1 MALVVDYSWKV
12 QALSSE
18 AILVIY
24 LVKVADFWWANYLFS
39 AVQYWRLFPKLVK
52 RNVNVQVLLRL
63 LQISSYSLHSFETN
77 FNWVVDRKT
86 GFVKYCR
93 ANKPPPSTKIRLEKK
108 FDFNFPAYLFSFLSK
123 ILPISCSSHFPRE
136 SGLFWRDFKS
146 T

>member
-1 MALVVDYSWKV
+1 MKTPKMIYQIFKLTFASKRFTNKSALVVDYSWKV

-24 LVKVADFWWANYLFS
+24 LVKVADFWWATYLFS

-77 FNWVVDRKT
+77 FN
-86 GFVKYCR
+86 
-93 ANKPPPSTKIRLEKK
+93 
-108 FDFNFPAYLFSFLSK
+108 
-123 ILPISCSSHFPRE
+123 
-136 SGLFWRDFKS
+136 
-146 T
+146 